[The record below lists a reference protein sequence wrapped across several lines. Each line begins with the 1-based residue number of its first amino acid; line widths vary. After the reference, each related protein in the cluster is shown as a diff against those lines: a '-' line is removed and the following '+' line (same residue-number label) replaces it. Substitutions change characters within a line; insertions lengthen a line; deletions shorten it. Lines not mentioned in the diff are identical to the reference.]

1 LLISEWTWVI
11 IIGLGLDIVGA
22 LFIIGPLR
30 HRKYLR
36 KRAFQIFK
44 EIFEEIAKLKE
55 EKVEETDP
63 QSNKKRIDRLTQGLW
78 DRELA
83 EFEGYNKINWGI
95 AILILGFIIQ
105 IIGNWFQ
112 NTPF

>member
-1 LLISEWTWVI
+1 MSEWTWVI

-36 KRAFQIFK
+36 ERAFQIFK
-44 EIFEEIAKLKE
+44 EIFGEIAKLKE
-55 EKVEETDP
+55 EKMEETSP
-63 QSNKKRIDRLTQGLW
+63 QSNKERIDRLTQGFW

-83 EFEGYNKINWGI
+83 EFEGYKKINLGI
-95 AILILGFIIQ
+95 AILILGFILQ

>member
-1 LLISEWTWVI
+1 MNEWTLVI

-30 HRKYLR
+30 HRKHLR
-36 KRAFQIFK
+36 KRAYQIFK

-55 EKVEETDP
+55 EKMEEISA
-63 QSNKKRIDRLTQGLW
+63 QSNKERIDRLTQGLW

-83 EFEGYNKINWGI
+83 EFEGYNKINLGI
-95 AILILGFIIQ
+95 ATLILGFILQ

>member
-1 LLISEWTWVI
+1 MNEATWII

-36 KRAFQIFK
+36 ERAYQIFK
-44 EIFEEIAKLKE
+44 EIFEELAKLKE
-55 EKVEETDP
+55 GKIEETDP
-63 QSNKKRIDRLTQGLW
+63 QSNKERIERLTLALY
-78 DRELA
+78 DRELK
-83 EFEGYNKINWGI
+83 EFVGYKKIIWGI

-112 NTPF
+112 NPPF